1 MNDDAKYIRSSVI
14 NHTKYFSDS
23 LPMIASENL
32 ISPMAKEMLI
42 TDFHNRYAEGV
53 IGERY
58 YEGNHFVDKVE
69 ERAIDLSRKLF
80 GCKYVDVRPISGT
93 VANMAVYFALTQPG
107 DLVSATALADG
118 GHISAASFG
127 ALGLR
132 GLKVINYPFDTEIMN
147 IDIQETK
154 RMLNKTKPKV
164 ALFGHSTLLFPAPI
178 AELKDVIDDIGCYVW
193 YDAAH
198 VLGLISGGEFQDPL
212 KEGAEV
218 ITGSTHK
225 TLPGPQHG
233 LILANPRDAEMEKA
247 LDKGVFP
254 GVTSNH
260 HLHAMAALAVCLAEH
275 VEFGREYSS
284 QIISNAK
291 ALGQA
296 LFERGVKVL
305 CPDLGFTRSHILLL
319 DLSENGG
326 GQDNARRLASANI
339 VVNKNLLPWD
349 RSAKRPSGIRI
360 GTQELTRIGMK
371 EKDMDTVAGFFERLI
386 MRKENPK
393 SVSEEVRRF
402 KSEFKTI
409 QYCFESGY
417 PAYDFERICG
427 SGD

>member
-1 MNDDAKYIRSSVI
+1 MNEDSEYIRSAVM

-53 IGERY
+53 VGERY
-58 YEGNHFVDKVE
+58 YEGNHFVDRVE
-69 ERAIDLSRKLF
+69 ERAIDLACKLF
-80 GCKYVDVRPISGT
+80 GCEYADVRPISGT
-93 VANMAVYFALTQPG
+93 VANMAVYFALTEPG

-118 GHISAASFG
+118 GHISAAPFG

-132 GLKVINYPFDTEIMN
+132 GLKVISYPFDSEIMN
-147 IDIQETK
+147 IDVPETK
-154 RMLNKTKPKV
+154 RMLRKTRPKA
-164 ALFGHSTLLFPAPI
+164 ALFGHSTLLFPPPI
-178 AELKDVIDDIGCYVW
+178 EELKDVLEEIGCYIW

-198 VLGLISGGEFQDPL
+198 VLGLIGGGEFRDPL
-212 KEGAEV
+212 KEGVEV

-233 LILANPRDAEMEKA
+233 IILANPKDAEMEKA

-260 HLHAMAALAVCLAEH
+260 HLHAMASLAVCLAEH
-275 VEFGREYSS
+275 LEFGREYSR
-284 QIISNAK
+284 QIVSNAR

-296 LFERGVKVL
+296 MFERGIKVL
-305 CPDLGFTRSHILLL
+305 CPDLGFTSSHILLL

-386 MRKENPK
+386 MNKESPK

-402 KSEFKTI
+402 KSDFSTI
-409 QYCFESGY
+409 RYCFESGH
-417 PAYDFERICG
+417 PAYGFERICRNG
-427 SGD
+427 E